1 MWQSYFGGRRGGSC
15 AVERRSAQTRYPSGS
30 GCGAENRIQ
39 VCALSVM
46 LGSCRCGSSCV
57 FCVSLHI
64 GVPRRRARAPR
75 APVRVVCALS
85 VPPHT
90 FDIRTHIERRIRG
103 CAIPIAR
110 SQINLRFRTSLRTH
124 TSRCRSTQTGP
135 SASATKNHPP
145 PGPGHHGS
153 TAPHA
158 DEVPFAAAPG
168 RRT

>member
-1 MWQSYFGGRRGGSC
+1 LEDAAAAPVRSSADRHRHDIPAAAAAGRRTESRCVRYRSC
-15 AVERRSAQTRYPSGS
+15 LVHVVAVHLVCFVCHCTL
-30 GCGAENRIQ
+30 GCRA
-39 VCALSVM
+39 AA
-46 LGSCRCGSSCV
+46 
-57 FCVSLHI
+57 
-64 GVPRRRARAPR
+64 RARAPR

-110 SQINLRFRTSLRTH
+110 SQINLRFRTSNLRTH